1 SYNIIVTG
9 TTTAGVPTTSTEI
22 RMGFLAVVDPNA
34 GKGPIPGPPAVVSV
48 TPLDGATAVD
58 VIADIRIEFSE
69 YVKNLIPGDTVYIN
83 EDGRTEKIGGTI
95 FSGGIV
101 VGPNTEGIASIVFKP
116 ARALT
121 AGKKYFINVT
131 NLVTDLAG
139 TRLDQDYR
147 PGPNGEADT
156 NYTPFSSSFTTVGGL
171 VLTQTP
177 VLDRGF
183 RIAAGLD
190 YACTIQRDAAN
201 SYFLNVYDITDLQTP
216 SKKSSVRLEQRP
228 IDVAVG
234 DDHDYNFPTKQ
245 FTRIAVV
252 TGYEPL
258 LPNMPVNLWI
268 YSLDNLAAPELV
280 GIASL
285 YLPRDIP

>member
-1 SYNIIVTG
+1 GATGGNLTWVEDPSRRGPNGEQTYTTDFPINTAGSYNIIVTG

-83 EDGRTEKIGGTI
+83 EDGSTEKIGGTI

-131 NLVTDLAG
+131 NL
-139 TRLDQDYR
+139 
-147 PGPNGEADT
+147 
-156 NYTPFSSSFTTVGGL
+156 
-171 VLTQTP
+171 
-177 VLDRGF
+177 
-183 RIAAGLD
+183 
-190 YACTIQRDAAN
+190 
-201 SYFLNVYDITDLQTP
+201 
-216 SKKSSVRLEQRP
+216 
-228 IDVAVG
+228 
-234 DDHDYNFPTKQ
+234 
-245 FTRIAVV
+245 
-252 TGYEPL
+252 
-258 LPNMPVNLWI
+258 
-268 YSLDNLAAPELV
+268 
-280 GIASL
+280 
-285 YLPRDIP
+285 